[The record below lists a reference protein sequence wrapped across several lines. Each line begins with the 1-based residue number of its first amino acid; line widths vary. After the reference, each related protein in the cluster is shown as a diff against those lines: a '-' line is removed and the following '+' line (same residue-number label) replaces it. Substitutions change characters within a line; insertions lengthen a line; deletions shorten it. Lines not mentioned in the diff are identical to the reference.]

1 MKTRMGPSA
10 STGSAAWISRL
21 PSVRVHSSAT
31 DKREDG
37 MAARLDRKT
46 IAGRLHAEREAGR
59 AIYDALCGSGITAK
73 MAARGGANMVTTH
86 SLAYFRM
93 QGLSSMAGYL
103 PICDANQL
111 TLELG
116 ERALVNVVT
125 GCALIAGLLC
135 VDPTRD
141 MARFIEKIAAAGFD
155 GVMNCPTIAL
165 IDGKFRSDLEET
177 GMGFAREVD
186 VLGQGSRMGLFTKAF
201 CSTADEAMAMA
212 EAGVD
217 NIIVH
222 FGNSSGGSIGS
233 KTVLARDA
241 ALARAAAILDALAP
255 RFADRIV
262 TCHGGAIE
270 TPADFER
277 FWQAEPRLD
286 GYVGGSSA
294 ERFPIETSVVEVTRA
309 FRSIRRPKG
318 R

>member
-1 MKTRMGPSA
+1 MRF
-10 STGSAAWISRL
+10 
-21 PSVRVHSSAT
+21 
-31 DKREDG
+31 DRE
-37 MAARLDRKT
+37 T
-46 IAGRLHAEREAGR
+46 IVGRLRAERDAGR

-73 MAARGGANMVTTH
+73 MAARGGASMVTTH

-116 ERALVNVVT
+116 ERALLNVVHD
-125 GCALIAGLLC
+125 CPLMAGLLC

-141 MARFIEKIAAAGFD
+141 MARFLEKVAAAGFD
-155 GVMNCPTIAL
+155 GVMNCPTVAL

-186 VLGQGSRMGLFTKAF
+186 VLGQASRMGLFTKAF
-201 CSTADEAMAMA
+201 CSSADEALAMA

-222 FGNSSGGSIGS
+222 FGNSSGGTIGS
-233 KTVLARDA
+233 KTVIGTMPRWRAR
-241 ALARAAAILDALAP
+241 P
-255 RFADRIV
+255 RSSMRWRHDSPDRIV

-270 TPADFER
+270 TPADVER
-277 FWQAEPRLD
+277 FLPPSR
-286 GYVGGSSA
+286 GSMAMSAAPSA
-294 ERFPIETSVVEVTRA
+294 ERFPIETLGGGGRRA
-309 FRSIRRPKG
+309 RSAASGCRGAGKMALTPTPLPAKARG
-318 R
+318 EGAVRVHGAVGG

>member
-1 MKTRMGPSA
+1 MDRDTINR
-10 STGSAAWISRL
+10 RL
-21 PSVRVHSSAT
+21 R
-31 DKREDG
+31 
-37 MAARLDRKT
+37 
-46 IAGRLHAEREAGR
+46 AERAAGT

-73 MAARGGANMVTTH
+73 MAARGGASMVTTH
-86 SLAYFRM
+86 DLAYFRM

-103 PICDANQL
+103 PICDANAL

-116 ERALVNVVT
+116 ERALRNVVND
-125 GCALIAGLLC
+125 CPLIAGLLC

-141 MARFIEKIAAAGFD
+141 MYQFLRKIADAGFD
-155 GVMNCPTIAL
+155 GVMNCPTVAL

-186 VLGQGSRMGLFTKAF
+186 VLGETSRMGLFTKAF
-201 CSTADEAMAMA
+201 CTSPDEALAMA

-233 KTVLARDA
+233 KTVMPHEA
-241 ALARAAAILDALAP
+241 AVVRAASVVDALA
-255 RFADRIV
+255 AKYSDRIV
-262 TCHGGAIE
+262 TVHGGAIE
-270 TPADFER
+270 TPEDFAE
-277 FWQAEPRLD
+277 FWKGEPRID

-294 ERFPIETSVVEVTRA
+294 ERFPIETSVVEVTRR
-309 FRSIRRPKG
+309 FRAVQRP